1 MTSPSPETLARSP
14 TLEALYPQL
23 ASIGLGAGWNKP
35 TPSLWPEPHKSFP
48 AYHWRYGQAK
58 GALDAAG
65 RLINTELAERRNLIL
80 INPLEGNGYATART
94 LVAAYQMIMPKE
106 KARSHRHTP
115 NALRLVIDGAPGAY
129 TTVNGKKLPMVAK
142 DVVLTPNW
150 CWHGHGN
157 DSDGCAY
164 WLDFL
169 DVPLV
174 HLLDPMFF
182 EPHPEEFEDDAP
194 EAPDS
199 PFIFPWAETE
209 RRLAEAAPDPSGRHG
224 VSVELGRPALDTM
237 ALYMMRLAPGRATTS
252 YRTTANTLYAV
263 VEGEGTTTVDG
274 ERFQWARGDVV
285 VVPSWRTQSHR
296 AADGAVLFR
305 VTDEPVM
312 GRLGFLRSEDH
323 SDAAHSK
330 G

>member
-1 MTSPSPETLARSP
+1 MTGPTPEALARAG
-14 TLEALYPQL
+14 TLDELYPQL
-23 ASIGLGAGWNKP
+23 AGIGLGAGWNKP
-35 TPSLWPEPHKSFP
+35 TPSLWAVPHQTFP
-48 AYHWRYGQAK
+48 PYQWRYAQAK

-80 INPLEGNGYATART
+80 VNPLEGNGYATSRT
-94 LVAAYQMIMPKE
+94 LVAAYQMIMPGE
-106 KARSHRHTP
+106 TARSHRHTP
-115 NALRLVIDGAPGAY
+115 NALRLVLDAADGAY
-129 TTVNGKKLPMVAK
+129 TTVNGKRLPMAPN

-157 DSDGCAY
+157 DGKVRAY

-182 EPHPEEFEDDAP
+182 EPHPDEFEKNAP
-194 EAPDS
+194 EDPHS
-199 PFIFPWAETE
+199 PLLFSWRDTE
-209 RRLAEAAPDPSGRHG
+209 RRLDEAEPDRSGRHG
-224 VSVELGRPALDTM
+224 TMIELGQPALDTM

-263 VEGEGTTTVDG
+263 VEGEGTTTIEG
-274 ERFQWARGDVV
+274 RRFDWARGDVIV
-285 VVPSWRTQSHR
+285 APSWHTQSHQTR
-296 AADGAVLFR
+296 DGAVLFR

-312 GRLGFLRSEDH
+312 ERLGFLRSEDQGK
-323 SDAAHSK
+323 AAQ
-330 G
+330 